1 MTIEYLYA
9 ALGAVSFCAF
19 VLLYM
24 GVADD
29 PDRVDLPQSSA
40 EL

>member
-1 MTIEYLYA
+1 MIELVYG
-9 ALGAVSFCAF
+9 ALAVVTLSAF

-24 GVADD
+24 GAADD
-29 PDRVDLPQSSA
+29 PDRVDLPHSST